1 MGIEDHPFA
10 AHPLAAAFRER
21 ILVKDGAMGTLI
33 QSKHLDEAAYR
44 GERLADHPMPL
55 KGNNDILALTQPELV
70 EALHTDFLEAGA
82 DVLGT
87 NTFTA
92 TRIAQADYGAQD
104 LVYEL
109 NVAAARI
116 ARRAA
121 DAATAA
127 DPSRPRFV
135 CGAIGPTN
143 KTASLSQD
151 VSDPGAR
158 GVTFDELVDSYAE
171 QSRALLEGGVD
182 ALLPETSFDTLNM
195 KAAIVGME
203 RAQDEFGRRVPI
215 LLSVTIVDRSGR
227 TLSGQTLEAWWNSI
241 RHADPLVVGINCSL
255 GADMMRPYVEEL
267 SRLADR
273 FTHCY
278 PNAGLPNAFGGYDE
292 RPEHTARVLGEFAAE
307 GWLNLAGGCCGTMP
321 EHIAAIAESVRRYP
335 PRRPP
340 TIPRALRLS
349 GLEAYTVDQDS
360 GFAIVGERTNIT
372 GSPGFARRM
381 REGDFDGGLQVA
393 AQQVDRGANLIDV
406 NMDEGLID
414 SEGYMVR
421 FLSLIASEPDIA
433 RVPLIIDSSR
443 WNVIEAG
450 LKCAQ
455 GKSIVNS
462 ISLKDGE
469 AAFIERA
476 RLVRRLGAAAIVMAF
491 DEAGQA
497 DTLERKTAICERAY
511 RLLVDEVGFPPE
523 DIVFDPNVLTVA
535 TGIEEHRGYGVAFIE
550 AVRWI
555 KANLPHA
562 RTIGGISNVSFS
574 FRGNNVVREAMHAAF
589 LYHAIHAGLDL
600 GIVNAGMLQVYQE
613 IDPELLILVEDV
625 LLDRRP
631 DATDRLVDF
640 AETVKDSAVE
650 RGPAQTAAW
659 RDLPVGER
667 LGHALVNG
675 IVDFIEADV
684 EEARQGFERPLHV
697 IEGPLMDGM
706 NVVGDLFGDG
716 KMFLPQVV
724 KSARVM
730 KRAVA
735 YLTPFIEAEKA
746 AGNGEVSGAAR
757 ILLATVKGDVH
768 DIGKNIVGVVLGCNG
783 YEVHDLGVM
792 VPAERIVEEAR
803 ARQVDII
810 GLSGLITPSLDEMV
824 HVARELER
832 EGFGLPLLIGGATTS
847 RMHTAVKIEP
857 EYSGP
862 CAYVVDASRA
872 VGVVGAML
880 DPHGVESF
888 MEERLRESARL
899 RERFEG
905 RGSGADLL
913 SLEAARA
920 NAFQSDWE
928 SVPLETPAVTGVQ
941 VIRDYDLADLV
952 EIIDWTPFFSAWE
965 LRGAFP
971 RIFDDPRVGPKARE
985 LYDEARVLL
994 DDIVSNRRLQAHAV
1008 YGIWPAGRVE
1018 SDDIALYADA
1028 ARSEEIAR
1036 LHTLREQRRKRDG
1049 LPNLALADFVAPIEH
1064 ARPDHVGVFAVTA
1077 GHGLDEIVGRF
1088 EAELDDYHAIM
1099 AQSLAD
1105 RLAEALAERLH
1116 QRVRR
1121 EWGYGPVSGESVED
1135 LIKERYRGIRPAP
1148 GYPAQPDHTEKR
1160 TLWTLL
1166 EPESAAGMR
1175 LTESCAMWPAASVSG
1190 LYLAHPD
1197 SRYFSVGPIGSDQ
1210 VADYARRKGMELEE
1224 AERWLGPNLGYTPGV
1239 PTEERNSQGRPAPPQ
1254 SPPPPAGATPRSDG
1268 RPAVDTARRPSR
1280 RPSQQGR

>member
-1 MGIEDHPFA
+1 MGFDKHPFA
-10 AHPLAAAFRER
+10 AHPLAVAFRER

-33 QSKHLDEAAYR
+33 QSKHLDEAAFR
-44 GERLADHPMPL
+44 GALLADHPMPL
-55 KGNNDILALTQPELV
+55 QGNNDILALTQPDLIER
-70 EALHTDFLEAGA
+70 LHGDFLAAGA
-82 DVLGT
+82 DILGT

-92 TRIAQADYGAQD
+92 TRIAQADYGAEH
-104 LVYEL
+104 LVYQM
-109 NVAAARI
+109 NVEAARI

-121 DAATAA
+121 DAATEA

-143 KTASLSQD
+143 KTASLSPD

-158 GVTFDELVDSYAE
+158 GVTFDQLAEAYAE
-171 QSRALLEGGVD
+171 QARALLEGGVD

-203 RAQDEFGRRVPI
+203 QAQDDFGRRVPI

-292 RPEHTARVLGEFAAE
+292 RPEHTAGVLGQFAAE
-307 GWLNLAGGCCGTMP
+307 GWLNMAGGCCGTMP
-321 EHIAAIAESVRRYP
+321 EHIAAIAETVRRYP
-335 PRRPP
+335 PRRPATP
-340 TIPRALRLS
+340 ARALRLS
-349 GLEAYTVDQDS
+349 GLEPYTVDYLS

-381 REGDFDGGLQVA
+381 RDGDFEAGLQVA
-393 AQQVDRGANLIDV
+393 AQQIERGANLIDV

-414 SEGYMVR
+414 SESYMVR
-421 FLSLIASEPDIA
+421 FLNLVATEPDIA

-443 WNVIEAG
+443 WDVIKAG

-469 AAFIERA
+469 ATFLDRA
-476 RLVRRLGAAAIVMAF
+476 RVVRRYGAAAIVMAF
-491 DEAGQA
+491 DEEGQA
-497 DTLERKTAICERAY
+497 DTFERKIAVCQRAY
-511 RLLVDEVGFPPE
+511 RLLVDDVGFPPE

-535 TGIEEHRGYGVAFIE
+535 TGMDEHRDYSVAYIE
-550 AVRWI
+550 AIRWI

-589 LYHAIHAGLDL
+589 LYYAIHAGLDL

-613 IDPELLILVEDV
+613 IEPELLERVEDV
-625 LLDRRP
+625 LLNRRP
-631 DATDRLVDF
+631 DATDRMVEF
-640 AETVKDSAVE
+640 AESVKDQAVE
-650 RGPAQTAAW
+650 RGPAEKAAW
-659 RDLPVGER
+659 RELPVAER
-667 LGHALVNG
+667 LKHALVNG
-675 IVDFIEADV
+675 IVDFIDVDV
-684 EEARQGFERPLHV
+684 EEARKAHERPLHV

-730 KRAVA
+730 KKAVA

-746 AGNGEVSGAAR
+746 AGNGAASSAVR
-757 ILLATVKGDVH
+757 VLLATVKGDVH
-768 DIGKNIVGVVLGCNG
+768 DIGKNIVGVVLSCNG

-792 VPAERIVEEAR
+792 VPAERILAEAR
-803 ARQVDII
+803 ARRVDII

-832 EGFGLPLLIGGATTS
+832 EGFELPLLIGGATTS

-862 CAYVVDASRA
+862 TSYVVDASRA
-872 VGVVGAML
+872 VGVVGALL
-880 DPHGVESF
+880 DPHGIEDF
-888 MEERLRESARL
+888 MEKSHLESARL

-905 RGSGADLL
+905 RGAGADLL
-913 SLEAARA
+913 TLEDARA
-920 NAFQSDWE
+920 NAFMCDWNT
-928 SVPLETPAVTGVQ
+928 VPLETPSFTGVR
-941 VIRDYDLADLV
+941 VIRDHDLADLA

-965 LRGAFP
+965 MRGAFP
-971 RIFDDPRVGPKARE
+971 RIFDDPRVGEKARE
-985 LYDEARVLL
+985 LYDDARALL
-994 DDIVSNRRLQAHAV
+994 DDIVEQGQLYARGV
-1008 YGIWPAGRVE
+1008 YGIWPAGRVDF
-1018 SDDIALYADA
+1018 DDIALFEDA
-1028 ARSEEIAR
+1028 GRTREIAR
-1036 LHTLREQRRKRDG
+1036 LHTLREQRRKREG
-1049 LPNLALADFVAPIEH
+1049 LPNLALADFVAPLEH
-1064 ARPDHVGVFAVTA
+1064 DRPDHVGAFAVTT
-1077 GHGLDEIVGRF
+1077 GHGLAEIVERF
-1088 EAELDDYHAIM
+1088 EADHDDYHAIM

-1105 RLAEALAERLH
+1105 RLAEAFAERLH
-1116 QRVRR
+1116 QIVRR
-1121 EWGYGPVSGESVED
+1121 EWGYGGDETLSVED

-1160 TLWTLL
+1160 TLWSLL
-1166 EPESAAGMR
+1166 DPDAAVGMQ
-1175 LTESCAMWPAASVSG
+1175 LTESCAMWPAAAVSG

-1197 SRYFSVGPIGSDQ
+1197 ARYFSVGPLGADQ
-1210 VADYARRKGMELEE
+1210 VADYARRKGMSLEE
-1224 AERWLGPNLGYTPGV
+1224 AERWLGPNLAYTPGRDGSARLTASV
-1239 PTEERNSQGRPAPPQ
+1239 SGGR
-1254 SPPPPAGATPRSDG
+1254 AGDKG
-1268 RPAVDTARRPSR
+1268 RT
-1280 RPSQQGR
+1280 